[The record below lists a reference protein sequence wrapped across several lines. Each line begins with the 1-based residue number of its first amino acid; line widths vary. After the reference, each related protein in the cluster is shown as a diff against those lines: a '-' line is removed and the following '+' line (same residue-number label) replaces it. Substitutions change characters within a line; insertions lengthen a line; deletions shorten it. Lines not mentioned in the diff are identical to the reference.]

1 MTMRIRAAS
10 AEDAADIAK
19 VHVLA
24 WRAAYR
30 GVLPS
35 DYLDSI
41 DVRER
46 TRVWQG
52 LLHQQQ
58 PEGTTLVAESEA
70 GVFGFARASRTRDD
84 DQDAT
89 AVGEVHAIYLLPE
102 AWGLGAGRRLLDA
115 VLAGLNRK
123 NFRDVTLWVL
133 EENLRA
139 RAFYEAVGWT
149 ADGTA
154 KRDVVGGVPVTELR
168 YRRVLV

>member
-10 AEDAADIAK
+10 AEDAADIAQ

-46 TRVWQG
+46 TRAWQA

-149 ADGTA
+149 ADGTT